1 MILCK
6 PWRLIL
12 AAALLIPF
20 VFVGRSAAASQAG
33 TILFD
38 EGHGQRFV
46 IGQDGELQLSG
57 LAQVMREAGAVV
69 ESTGEKL
76 TPQLLDGKKALVIS
90 GPFVDY
96 SRAEIDAIVSF
107 LLQGGRCAI
116 LLHIPNPVGLLL
128 QRLDIV
134 VSKGIVHERENTIDG
149 KDIDFYIT
157 SLVPHP
163 VTKGL
168 KRFAVYGCWALLGNG
183 PNVSVVGATSAK
195 AWIDVDH
202 NNTFGAGDLVHSL
215 SIMMAGKLGKG
226 EYLVSGDDA
235 IFQNRFLVGDN
246 RRLAENFAAW
256 LLR

>member
-1 MILCK
+1 MSLFK
-6 PWRLIL
+6 TWRLVFT
-12 AAALLIPF
+12 AAIFLLF
-20 VFVGRSAAASQAG
+20 AFADRSATASQAR

-38 EGHGQRFV
+38 EGHGMRFV
-46 IGQDGELQLSG
+46 IGQEGDLQLSG
-57 LAQVMREAGAVV
+57 LAKVMREAGAVV
-69 ESTGEKL
+69 ESTQEKL
-76 TPQLLDGKKALVIS
+76 TPQLLAGKKALVIS
-90 GPFVDY
+90 GPFAAY

-116 LLHIPNPVGLLL
+116 LLHIPHPVGLLL

-134 VSKGIVHERENTIDG
+134 VSKGIVHEQENTING

-157 SLVPHP
+157 SLAPHA

-168 KRFAVYGCWALLGNG
+168 QRYAVYGCWALLANG
-183 PNVSVVGATSAK
+183 PNVSIVGSTSAK
-195 AWIDVDH
+195 AWVDVNHDD
-202 NNTFGAGDLVHSL
+202 TLGQGDLVHSL
-215 SIMMAGKLGKG
+215 AVMMAGKLGKG

-235 IFQNRFLVGDN
+235 IFQNRFLEEDN